1 MRLLV
6 DTATVPLGGGSD
18 GARISTLSPWSMIY
32 YMVTGR
38 NHARL
43 LINDGQ
49 QITREEAIRLWTGP
63 DQGFFSHEPGLLGGI
78 APGRFADL
86 AVLDRDVFDRD
97 AVSDDDLRMVASVLT
112 VVGGRIVYDTGALAR
127 SR

>member
-1 MRLLV
+1 
-6 DTATVPLGGGSD
+6 
-18 GARISTLSPWSMIY
+18 MIY

-38 NHARL
+38 NHARK

-78 APGRFADL
+78 APGRFGDL
-86 AVLDRDVFDRD
+86 VVLDKNVFDSR
-97 AVSDDDLRMVASVLT
+97 AVSDDALRTMSSALT
-112 VVGGRIVYDTGALAR
+112 VVGGKIVYDAGLVQAR
-127 SR
+127 